1 MSYDV
6 VILRRA
12 EEQLA
17 EIATWISQRSL
28 DGAARWLDAFD
39 AAIDQL
45 RENPLNSSL
54 AAEDEFVETEIRHVF
69 FKTRRGATYRAIFT
83 VIDREVRVLHV
94 RGPGQ
99 SLVRPEELPK

>member
-12 EEQLA
+12 EEQLV

-39 AAIDQL
+39 AATHQL

-54 AAEDEFVETEIRHVF
+54 APEDEFVETEIRHVF
-69 FKTRRGATYRAIFT
+69 FRTRRGATYRAIFT
-83 VIDREVRVLHV
+83 IIDCEVRVLQV

-99 SLVRPEELPK
+99 SLVRPEDLPK